1 MGHGLAAAMEAVLT
15 GISGM
20 LSLNF
25 CSLSS
30 CCHVYGAFVAAVAT
44 VVSVLAFGP
53 AFNWLSV
60 FFFFSLFELNRILI
74 VVLGRPHFRSQ
85 VEFCGLCSSLTFGSS
100 PRLSGYDGALHPR
113 IVDIFVLEH
122 CCAVVA
128 AVEPSVVQR
137 GRGG

>member
-1 MGHGLAAAMEAVLT
+1 MLFKRHHLLRQTIFECAAALNSMSDGSMGHGLAAAMEAVLT

-25 CSLSS
+25 CSLFS

-60 FFFFSLFELNRILI
+60 FFFFR
-74 VVLGRPHFRSQ
+74 
-85 VEFCGLCSSLTFGSS
+85 CSN
-100 PRLSGYDGALHPR
+100 
-113 IVDIFVLEH
+113 
-122 CCAVVA
+122 
-128 AVEPSVVQR
+128 
-137 GRGG
+137 